1 VTIESSPVYL
11 DTSALA
17 KLYLP
22 EPGSDALE
30 SALLGRRDL
39 LVSDLAATEFTSAVG
54 RRLREGDLSARD
66 ARRIYTRLR
75 GDFARGEYQRLE
87 LTGAIHRDAERLLM
101 SLGRTIVLRA
111 LDALH
116 LALAAGSA
124 AGAFVSFDR
133 KQLAAAR
140 ALGTFEL
147 PA

>member
-1 VTIESSPVYL
+1 VRIGSSPVYL

-22 EPGSDALE
+22 EPGSEALE

-39 LVSDLAATEFTSAVG
+39 LVADLAATELTSAVS
-54 RRLREGDLSARD
+54 RRLRQGDLSARD
-66 ARRIYTRLR
+66 ARRVYTRLR
-75 GDFARGEYQRLE
+75 GDLSRGEVQRLE
-87 LTGAIHRDAERLLM
+87 LSGAVHREAERLLLG
-101 SLGRTIVLRA
+101 LGRTVPLRA

-116 LALAAGSA
+116 LALASAAA

>member
-1 VTIESSPVYL
+1 MRIEASPVYL

-17 KLYLP
+17 KFYVP

-39 LVSDLAATEFTSAVG
+39 LVADLAATEFTSTVS

-75 GDFARGEYQRLE
+75 ADLSRGEYQRLE
-87 LTGAIHRDAERLLM
+87 LTGAIHRDAERLLL
-101 SLGRTIVLRA
+101 SLGRTISLRA

-116 LALAAGSA
+116 LALASAAA

-140 ALGTFEL
+140 ALGTFDL

>member
-1 VTIESSPVYL
+1 VRIESSPVYL

-39 LVSDLAATEFTSAVG
+39 LVSDLAATELTSALS
-54 RRLREGDLSARD
+54 RRLREGDLSAPD
-66 ARRIYTRLR
+66 ARRVYTRLSR
-75 GDFARGEYQRLE
+75 DLSRGEYELLE
-87 LTGAIHRDAERLLM
+87 LTRAVHRDAERLLL
-101 SLGRTIVLRA
+101 SLGRTIALRV

-116 LALAAGSA
+116 LALASGSG

-140 ALGTFEL
+140 AFGTFEL
-147 PA
+147 PV